1 MSAMLRSVALAAL
14 CAFSAWSGAAEIRG
28 DRVLLCDRERDVSEA
43 LRPGTLME
51 AAVPA
56 IARSAHD
63 DAIGAVTAAYEQS
76 LTAALR
82 AQPDV
87 GKFVEVLRG
96 AAKEDAQTFQIGPAL
111 GGRNAELLFRNTGLE
126 IAFDCEKLEQYQ
138 VDMASTS
145 LVVAVI
151 LAQRTI
157 PAFAARAEA
166 IATQSRLHENL
177 VKNGLPMWPWELW
190 LNGKRLGEGDASPL
204 FRRQVVLLR
213 PSAGV
218 EINTRDQRSADMD
231 ASLAL
236 ELLGFVQYTDDSY
249 SRWWG
254 LSAVVT
260 TTTGNGMGYGALLRY
275 QNYSIGVTRHKAE
288 APGEPDDTYLMLNI
302 DLYDLVQKKRA
313 ELPEFKQWARAQAR
327 ELAASAVAR

>member
-1 MSAMLRSVALAAL
+1 MNAILRCAALAAL
-14 CAFSAWSGAAEIRG
+14 CACSAWSGAAEIRG
-28 DRVLLCDRERDVSEA
+28 DQVLLCDKERSVSEA

-51 AAVPA
+51 AAVQPV
-56 IARSAHD
+56 ARSDHKEALRTV
-63 DAIGAVTAAYEQS
+63 AAAYEQS
-76 LTAALR
+76 LTAVLR
-82 AQPDV
+82 ALPDV
-87 GKFVEVLRG
+87 RTFVEVLQE
-96 AAKEDAQTFQIGPAL
+96 AAKHDAQTFQIGPAL
-111 GGRNAELLFRNTGLE
+111 GGRNAELLFRGTGVD
-126 IAFDCEKLEQYQ
+126 ITFDCEKIEQYQ
-138 VDMASTS
+138 VDMASAS

-151 LAQRTI
+151 LARRDI

-166 IATQSRLHENL
+166 IATQSRKHENL

-204 FRRQVVLLR
+204 FRRQIVFMR

-218 EINTRDQRSADMD
+218 EINTRDQQSANMD

-236 ELLGFVQYTDDSY
+236 EPLGFVQYADDSY
-249 SRWWG
+249 SSWWG

-260 TTTGNGMGYGALLRY
+260 TTTGQGMGYGVLLRY
-275 QNYSIGVTRHKAE
+275 NNYAVGLTRHKAE
-288 APGEPDDTYLMLNI
+288 VPGESDDTYLMFNV

-327 ELAASAVAR
+327 DLLKNAGAQ